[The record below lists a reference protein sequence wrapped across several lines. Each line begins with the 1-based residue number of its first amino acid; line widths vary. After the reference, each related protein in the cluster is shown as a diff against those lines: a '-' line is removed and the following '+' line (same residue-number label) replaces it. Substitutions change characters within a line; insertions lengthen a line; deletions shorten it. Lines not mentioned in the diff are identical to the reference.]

1 MRTKI
6 FLTGLFLSLLLPVG
20 CSSVSTL
27 INPPEKQQTAALDDF
42 IYALRWQQY
51 KSAAG
56 FMDREHRK
64 AFLGQ
69 FSDQK
74 DLTVTDV
81 RLVETLLSPDGQQAE
96 AVIDID
102 YYLLPSVSLKTFRLE
117 QTWAYSETEGRFRII
132 TPFPPFP

>member
-1 MRTKI
+1 MYTKI
-6 FLTGLFLSLLLPVG
+6 LLTGLFLSFLLPIG
-20 CSSVSTL
+20 CSSISTL
-27 INPPEKQQTAALDDF
+27 INPPEKQQSAALDDF

-51 KSAAG
+51 KAAAG
-56 FMDREHRK
+56 FMEREHRK

-74 DLTVTDV
+74 DLTITDV
-81 RLVETLLSPDGQQAE
+81 RLVETLLSPDAQQAE

-102 YYLLPSVSLKTFRLE
+102 YYLLPSVSLKTFRFE
-117 QTWAYSETEGRFRII
+117 QTWAYSEAENSYRII